1 MNRNQAVLLSL
12 IIVFSSPQLTQAQ
25 VFSDDITL
33 PKNAP
38 TFPSGSPSTTGDVSV
53 TQDNPFD
60 DSPKPNFLKDIFLGP
75 SNNRP
80 IHSSTLK
87 LFDILGKAQKGL
99 KSYKFAEQVYKGIT
113 GKNANSITDGVF
125 GILEQYGIIDPQ
137 KATTASN
144 RSTPILIGQGNQGPA
159 YATAGSIGALKL
171 EPKEP
176 YEWRVKALNENIVYK
191 NAIQKTGDF
200 VYSPEAQEILK
211 VQDQVAADARDAA
224 AAAAQGGLE
233 SVLASTQVKDQS
245 IYAST
250 VVGEYGTSAQ
260 SAKSTQAV
268 NKLETKQNTEIANIL
283 AGNAF
288 QLNAINESMVRNTSA
303 LGNIV
308 TTQSILVDKQTVSQY
323 LDAAQLRQN
332 GQIFTTLNNHYSYEK
347 RKDMYQHLAAAD
359 TSNLLHFPNLVE
371 PQPNPSGQTQ
381 P

>member
-1 MNRNQAVLLSL
+1 MPKPQAL
-12 IIVFSSPQLTQAQ
+12 IFSIAIVFSSPQLTKAQ
-25 VFSDDITL
+25 VFSNATDGYNSQGIYEVDDIYQDAKDT
-33 PKNAP
+33 K
-38 TFPSGSPSTTGDVSV
+38 PS
-53 TQDNPFD
+53 
-60 DSPKPNFLKDIFLGP
+60 FLKDILLGG
-75 SNNRP
+75 NDKRP
-80 IHSSTLK
+80 LHQSTLK
-87 LFDILGKAQKGL
+87 LYDILGKAQQGL
-99 KSYKFAEQVYKGIT
+99 QTYKNVKKVYDGIT
-113 GKNANSITDGVF
+113 GKNASSITDGVF
-125 GILEQYGIIDPQ
+125 NILEQYGIIDPQ
-137 KATTASN
+137 KANTASN

-159 YATAGSIGALKL
+159 YATAGSVGVLKL
-171 EPKEP
+171 DPQEP
-176 YEWRVKALNENIVYK
+176 YEWRAKALNENIVYK

-200 VYSPEAQEILK
+200 IYSPESQEILK

-260 SAKSTQAV
+260 SSKSTQAV

-288 QLNAINESMVRNTSA
+288 QLNAVNESMVRNTSA

-323 LDAAQLRQN
+323 LDAAQLRQQ
-332 GQIFTTLNNHYSYEK
+332 GQIFTTLNNQHEYEK
-347 RKDMYQHLAAAD
+347 LKDMYQHLAASD
-359 TSNLLHFPNLVE
+359 TSNLLHFPGLVE
-371 PQPNPSGQTQ
+371 PQPLAAAQTQ

>member
-1 MNRNQAVLLSL
+1 MNHKQAVLFSL
-12 IIVFSSPQLTQAQ
+12 IIVFSSPQLTKAQ
-25 VFSDDITL
+25 VFSSGYDLQGIYEVDDIYQDAKATQ
-33 PKNAP
+33 
-38 TFPSGSPSTTGDVSV
+38 PS
-53 TQDNPFD
+53 
-60 DSPKPNFLKDIFLGP
+60 FLKDILLGG
-75 SNNRP
+75 SDKRP
-80 IHSSTLK
+80 LHQSTLK
-87 LFDILGKAQKGL
+87 LYDILGKAQQGL
-99 KSYKFAEQVYKGIT
+99 QTYKNVKKVYDGIT
-113 GKNANSITDGVF
+113 GKNASSITDGVF
-125 GILEQYGIIDPQ
+125 NILEQYGIIDPQ
-137 KATTASN
+137 KAATN

-159 YATAGSIGALKL
+159 YATAGSVGALKL
-171 EPKEP
+171 DPQEP
-176 YEWRVKALNENIVYK
+176 YEWRAKALNENIVYK

-200 VYSPEAQEILK
+200 IYSPESQEILK

-260 SAKSTQAV
+260 SSKSTQAV

-288 QLNAINESMVRNTSA
+288 QLNAVNESMVRNTSA

-323 LDAAQLRQN
+323 LDAAQLRQQ
-332 GQIFTTLNNHYSYEK
+332 GQIFTTLNNQHEYEK
-347 RKDMYQHLAAAD
+347 LKDMYQHLAASD
-359 TSNLLHFPNLVE
+359 TSNLLHFPGLVE
-371 PQPNPSGQTQ
+371 PQPLAAAQ

>member
-1 MNRNQAVLLSL
+1 MPKPQALIFSIVL
-12 IIVFSSPQLTQAQ
+12 VFSGPQITQAQ
-25 VFSDDITL
+25 VFSNATDGYNPQGIYEVDDIYQDA
-33 PKNAP
+33 KDSK
-38 TFPSGSPSTTGDVSV
+38 PS
-53 TQDNPFD
+53 
-60 DSPKPNFLKDIFLGP
+60 FLKDILFG
-75 SNNRP
+75 SSDKRP
-80 IHSSTLK
+80 LHKSTLK
-87 LFDILGKAQKGL
+87 LYDILGKAQKGL
-99 KSYKFAEQVYKGIT
+99 QTYKNVKKVYDGIR
-113 GKNANSITDGVF
+113 GKNANSITGGVF
-125 GILEQYGIIDPQ
+125 NILEQYGIIDPQ
-137 KATTASN
+137 KAATNN

-159 YATAGSIGALKL
+159 YATAGSVGALKL
-171 EPKEP
+171 DPKEP
-176 YEWRVKALNENIVYK
+176 YEWRAKALNENIVYK

-200 VYSPEAQEILK
+200 IYSPESQEILK

-245 IYAST
+245 IYAAT

-260 SAKSTQAV
+260 SSKSTQAV

-288 QLNAINESMVRNTSA
+288 QLNAVNESMVRNTSA

-323 LDAAQLRQN
+323 LDAAQLRQQ
-332 GQIFTTLNNHYSYEK
+332 GQIYTTLNNQHEYEK
-347 RKDMYQHLAAAD
+347 LKDMYQHLAAAD
-359 TSNLLHFPNLVE
+359 TSNLLHFPGLVE

>member
-1 MNRNQAVLLSL
+1 MPKPQALIFSIVL
-12 IIVFSSPQLTQAQ
+12 VFSGPQITQAQ
-25 VFSDDITL
+25 VFSNATDGYNPTGIYEVDDIYQDAKDT
-33 PKNAP
+33 K
-38 TFPSGSPSTTGDVSV
+38 PS
-53 TQDNPFD
+53 
-60 DSPKPNFLKDIFLGP
+60 FLKDILFG
-75 SNNRP
+75 SNDKRP
-80 IHSSTLK
+80 IHKSTLK
-87 LFDILGKAQKGL
+87 LYDILGKAQKGL
-99 KSYKFAEQVYKGIT
+99 QTYKNVKKVYDGIR

-125 GILEQYGIIDPQ
+125 NILEQYGIIDPQ

-159 YATAGSIGALKL
+159 YATAGSVGALKL
-171 EPKEP
+171 DPIEPL
-176 YEWRVKALNENIVYK
+176 EWRTQALNENIVYK

-200 VYSPEAQEILK
+200 IYSPEAQEILK

-250 VVGEYGTSAQ
+250 VVGEYDTSAQ
-260 SAKSTQAV
+260 SSKSTQAV
-268 NKLETKQNTEIANIL
+268 NKLQAKQNTEIANIL

-288 QLNAINESMVRNTSA
+288 QLNAVNESMVRNTSA

-323 LDAAQLRQN
+323 LNAAQLRQQ
-332 GQIFTTLNNHYSYEK
+332 GQTFTTINNHNEYTKRRDSYGF
-347 RKDMYQHLAAAD
+347 LAASD
-359 TSNLLHFPNLVE
+359 VSQLLHFPGLVE
-371 PQPNPSGQTQ
+371 PQPTTPASAQ